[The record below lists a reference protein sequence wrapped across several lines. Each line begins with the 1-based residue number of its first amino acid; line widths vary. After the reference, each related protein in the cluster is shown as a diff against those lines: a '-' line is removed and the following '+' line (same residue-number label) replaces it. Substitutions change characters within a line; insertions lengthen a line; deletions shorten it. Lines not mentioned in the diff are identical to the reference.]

1 MHIYICIHT
10 YIHTY
15 IHLYIYIYIY
25 TCIYTYLYMICT
37 YVYVHIYIH
46 IYIHIYTCSCF
57 TMCRLNICTQLFL
70 LSILH
75 SRSLNLVNSMP
86 QYFLEQQVHQGEITQ
101 LRKSHQALPPPSPHL
116 LAFCQQRVVLRLIQR
131 LGLPR
136 ATQPRGFLS
145 ARWFFIGAFFFFFF
159 W

>member
-1 MHIYICIHT
+1 
-10 YIHTY
+10 
-15 IHLYIYIYIY
+15 
-25 TCIYTYLYMICT
+25 
-37 YVYVHIYIH
+37 
-46 IYIHIYTCSCF
+46 
-57 TMCRLNICTQLFL
+57 
-70 LSILH
+70 
-75 SRSLNLVNSMP
+75 MP

-145 ARWFFIGAFFFFFF
+145 ARWFFIGAFFFLFFF
-159 W
+159 GDQNHQALPPASPLLLAFCQ